1 MGGNYAYLSH
11 FPNMS
16 QKGFVITLVCVGLV
30 VLIGAAVVLLSKRLL
45 TNHANATHTPSF
57 IAVTSTAPA
66 TTTEQNNTTQSPP
79 RATIGMT
86 PVGTATSPPNPS
98 TGKFNYAEAL
108 QKAIYFY
115 EAQRSGKL
123 PANNRVSWRGDSALN
138 DGADNGVDLT
148 GGWYDA
154 GDNVKFGFPMASS
167 ATVLAWGVVD
177 YRDGYI
183 RSGQL
188 DEILANIKW
197 ATDYF
202 LKAHTS
208 DQEFWVQV
216 GDGNTDHN
224 WWGSAEVMQM
234 SRPSYKVDASCPGSD
249 VTGETAAALA
259 AASMAFRATDGA
271 YADRLLA
278 NARSLYQFADT
289 YKGKYSDCVTAAANF
304 YQSYS
309 GYWDELTWGAIWL
322 YRATGE
328 ESYLTKAKDYF
339 SQLNADQRYNSTFT
353 WDDKTFG
360 CAVLLAKITGQ
371 PSYQT
376 DVENWLNYWTV
387 GYKGEQVHYTPG
399 GLAWFNQ
406 WGTLRYTADTAFVAL
421 VYSDWLSDTAKKA
434 LYHDF
439 AVRQID
445 YMLGD
450 NPRQS
455 SYEIGFG
462 NNPPTQP
469 HHRNAHGSWA
479 ANINTPAQ
487 TRHILYGA
495 LVGGP
500 DENDQYTDDRTNYM
514 TNEVSTDYNAG
525 FTSALARLTQEYGG
539 APLADFPS
547 PEPRDDEFYVQA
559 QIVNEGGSEVTIH
572 AVLYNHSAWPPRSSD
587 NLSFRYF
594 IDLSK
599 LIAAG
604 YSPQNIRTEVQ
615 SQDGRTISQLQPWN
629 AAANMYYV
637 EVSFK
642 GVPIFPGGEKESQRE
657 VEFHLSTDSLAG
669 AAEFSSAQGWSQ
681 QGLNTELQ
689 KAPAIP
695 VYDNGVKLSGN
706 EPEK

>member
-1 MGGNYAYLSH
+1 MSH
-11 FPNMS
+11 
-16 QKGFVITLVCVGLV
+16 KGLVIALVCVGLIV
-30 VLIGAAVVLLSKRLL
+30 MAGAAVVLLPRHLF
-45 TNHANATHTPSF
+45 TNRANATHTPGF
-57 IAVTSTAPA
+57 ITVTSTPA
-66 TTTEQNNTTQSPP
+66 STTSKPNSAIRVPPTQPSLHV
-79 RATIGMT
+79 TQVMT
-86 PVGTATSPPNPS
+86 PAGTATSQPNPS

-108 QKAIYFY
+108 QKAIFFY

-123 PANNRVSWRGDSALN
+123 PSNNRVSWRGDSALN

-167 ATVLAWGVVD
+167 TTVLAWGVVD
-177 YRDGYI
+177 YRAGYT

-188 DEILANIKW
+188 DQILSNIKW

-216 GDGNTDHN
+216 GDGNTDHS

-234 SRPSYKVDASCPGSD
+234 NRPSFKVDANCPGSD
-249 VTGETAAALA
+249 VAGETAAALA
-259 AASMAFRATDGA
+259 AASMAFRTTDSA
-271 YADRLLA
+271 YADKLLE

-289 YKGKYSDCVTAAANF
+289 YKGKYSDCVTAAANY
-304 YQSYS
+304 YQSFS
-309 GYWDELTWGAIWL
+309 GYWDELTWGALWL

-328 ESYLTKAKDYF
+328 DGYLTKAKGYYN
-339 SQLNADQRYNSTFT
+339 QLNAGQRFKSTFN

-376 DVENWLNYWTV
+376 DVENWLNYWTI
-387 GYKGEQVHYTPG
+387 GYEGEQVHYTPG

-406 WGTLRYTADTAFVAL
+406 WGTLRYAANTAFVAL
-421 VYSDWLSDTAKKA
+421 VYSDWLHDPTKKTR
-434 LYHDF
+434 YHDF

-479 ANINTPAQ
+479 ADINVPTQ

-500 DENDQYTDDRTNYM
+500 DAHDQYTDDRSNYM

-539 APLADFPS
+539 APLPDFPP
-547 PEPRDDEFYVQA
+547 PEQHDDEFYAQA
-559 QIVNEGGSEVTIH
+559 QIVNAVDTETTIH
-572 AVLYNHSAWPPRSSD
+572 VVLYNHSAWPPRSSD
-587 NLSFRYF
+587 HLSFRYY

-604 YSPQNIRTEVQ
+604 YTPQDVHAEVQ
-615 SQDGRTISQLQPWN
+615 SQQGETISQLLPWN
-629 AAANMYYV
+629 AAGNIYYV
-637 EVSFK
+637 EISFK
-642 GVPIFPGGEKESQRE
+642 GIPISPGGVKDSQKET
-657 VEFHLSTDSLAG
+657 EFHLSLDQQASALDWSP
-669 AAEFSSAQGWSQ
+669 AEGWSQ
-681 QGLNTELQ
+681 QGLNADLVKT
-689 KAPAIP
+689 PNIP
-695 VYDNGVKLSGN
+695 VYENGAKLSGN
-706 EPEK
+706 EPGQ